1 MDDDDD
7 EADDKDDAVENEDD
21 DDAFAGVSDIDS
33 SASNFGQ
40 EDVSSTVAALA
51 TTTTL
56 SVSTTSISSSGNTS
70 TPAAHA
76 PTEKVT
82 RSTSPSE
89 WSVEDVIE
97 FIAETDPALSIYAE
111 LFRKHVSSRI
121 IRIQRPAAVISS
133 DSNWIFHHFF

>member
-7 EADDKDDAVENEDD
+7 EDEEADDNDDAVENEDD
-21 DDAFAGVSDIDS
+21 DDAFAGVSDIES

-40 EDVSSTVAALA
+40 EDVSSTVAAFA

-56 SVSTTSISSSGNTS
+56 SVSTTSISSSGNVS
-70 TPAAHA
+70 TPAAQ
-76 PTEKVT
+76 PPIGKST

-97 FIAETDPALSIYAE
+97 FIAETDSALSIYAD
-111 LFRKHVSSRI
+111 LFRKHVSIYSI
-121 IRIQRPAAVISS
+121 
-133 DSNWIFHHFF
+133 DSL